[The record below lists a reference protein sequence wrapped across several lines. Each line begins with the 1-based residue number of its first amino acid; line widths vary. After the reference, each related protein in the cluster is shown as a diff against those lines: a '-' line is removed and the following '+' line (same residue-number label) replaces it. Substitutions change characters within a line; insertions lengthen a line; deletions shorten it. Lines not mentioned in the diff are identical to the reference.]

1 MPERLSATEDAL
13 RLIAHLRQQHGPVCF
28 YLSHGCCDGTA
39 PMCLAPG
46 QLPLGADDVQL
57 GTVGGADFWLG
68 REQRDQLAHLVT
80 TLDVAPGQNGNFSL
94 EEGSGQRF
102 ALHLRPRSDDD
113 RAAATVGARALPC
126 VAVASALATGRRRAT
141 RCAGWPGR

>member
-46 QLPLGADDVQL
+46 QLPLGAD
-57 GTVGGADFWLG
+57 GTVV
-68 REQRDQLAHLVT
+68 RISRHEV
-80 TLDVAPGQNGNFSL
+80 
-94 EEGSGQRF
+94 QRF